1 MTFQFHNV
9 TSVDAAFTVN
19 VRCPGCKQKGTFDR
33 VVQFDMVN
41 SRPIAERF
49 SASEVLVF
57 GQRRCPDPKC
67 HTHIFFVAAQNELI
81 ASYSAETIDF
91 DSTNLPLL
99 VSTALKE
106 AVICHASRCYTA
118 AAIMVR
124 KTLEELCRDCG
135 AAGNDLKARL
145 KALGS
150 KVVLPQEL
158 LDGLDDLRLLG
169 HDAAHIESQTYCQIG
184 MEEVETGLEFS
195 KEVLKAVYQYSVLL
209 ERLRRLK
216 KNGAKQTPA

>member
-1 MTFQFHNV
+1 MTFQIHTV
-9 TSVDAAFTVN
+9 ASVDVAFRVN
-19 VRCPGCKQKGTFDR
+19 VRCPGCKKNGSFER
-33 VVQFDMVN
+33 VMQFDMVS
-41 SRPIAERF
+41 SRPL
-49 SASEVLVF
+49 SESYSGSETLVF

-67 HTHIFFVAAQNELI
+67 HTHIFFVAAQNVLI
-81 ASYSAETIDF
+81 ASYPAETIDF
-91 DSTNLPLL
+91 DSTNLPLS
-99 VSTALKE
+99 VSAALEE

-124 KTLEELCRDCG
+124 KTLEELCRDRG

-150 KVVLPQEL
+150 KVVLPKEL

-169 HDAAHIESQTYCQIG
+169 NDAAHIESQTYSQIG
-184 MEEVETGLEFS
+184 MDEVETGLEFS

-209 ERLRRLK
+209 ERLRKLK
-216 KNGAKQTPA
+216 KNEAKPTPA